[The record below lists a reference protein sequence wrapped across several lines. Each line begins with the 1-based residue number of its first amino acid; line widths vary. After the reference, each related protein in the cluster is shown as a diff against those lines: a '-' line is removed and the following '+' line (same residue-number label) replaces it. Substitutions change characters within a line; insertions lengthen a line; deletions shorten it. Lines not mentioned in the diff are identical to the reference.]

1 MDPMLKI
8 TATFLLFVFLLSVAA
23 CSRSEDSSIFALS
36 DDTNEAV
43 KLVDSA
49 NQDLKDIKKLYKANE
64 NRVEDLKIA
73 MKEKKVEEAKKIAND
88 AVYAINDGMALGIKA
103 VEKIEKAK
111 NLNINNNFK
120 DYLDLKEKSLRKL
133 MEAFELRRQIA
144 LALRNGYD
152 PENVE
157 QRDVVMAEFK
167 EKDEQFKKLEKEAQ
181 EASRKANQ
189 LAKDASQSDS

>member
-1 MDPMLKI
+1 MLKI